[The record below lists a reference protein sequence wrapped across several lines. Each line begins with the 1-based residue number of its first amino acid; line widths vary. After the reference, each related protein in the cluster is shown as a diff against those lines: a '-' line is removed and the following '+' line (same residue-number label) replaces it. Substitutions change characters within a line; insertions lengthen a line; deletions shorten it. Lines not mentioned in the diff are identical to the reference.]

1 MMANKQQLRDRW
13 LVEPGLTIR
22 RKVCD
27 FKRGLPV
34 SHGRNSDELFC
45 LLEGLPFRDEVPS
58 GKDFRGSDFAGG
70 REFEPRKSLPLGTS
84 SRNGSPSR
92 DRKSTRLNSS
102 HTVISY
108 AVFSFEKKNNDRGG
122 VRGLSAASEAHR
134 ESPLSD

>member
-70 REFEPRKSLPLGTS
+70 REFDFSNSDFTYSTSTSDFFGCDLRGSKFDEVKAERSSFGRLLEGASFRKAKLRSCY
-84 SRNGSPSR
+84 
-92 DRKSTRLNSS
+92 
-102 HTVISY
+102 I
-108 AVFSFEKKNNDRGG
+108 F
-122 VRGLSAASEAHR
+122 
-134 ESPLSD
+134 